1 MQKTELLFLGGG
13 GGWGGSGGSIGGKLS
28 KAYKLYNKSL
38 IFKQSL
44 FQLVNYKKLG
54 CRGYIKN

>member
-1 MQKTELLFLGGG
+1 V
-13 GGWGGSGGSIGGKLS
+13 GGSGGSIGGKLS